1 MNEIES
7 ERHQAVTNREGQYL
21 IWPTSREIP
30 SGWKKAEFGGTREPC
45 LDHIRSAWTDM
56 RPLSVHQ
63 AMAGEGAA

>member
-1 MNEIES
+1 MKEIES
-7 ERHQAVTNREGQYL
+7 QRHEAVTNQERQYS
-21 IWPTSREIP
+21 IWPTSTEIP

-56 RPLSVHQ
+56 RPLSVRQ